1 MKDLKRSIRRS
12 HIERLKNNRKHYW
25 GYGKPKR
32 QVKHLVFLGIGNGWS
47 NELISQR
54 GLDEMS
60 PTQISKV
67 VKNAQ
72 SCSCLGC
79 SGNYERRHF
88 GRRSLKELGFIA
100 LAKTEEN
107 ED

>member
-1 MKDLKRSIRRS
+1 MKDLKRSIRRF

-25 GYGKPKR
+25 GYGKPKH
-32 QVKHLVFLGIGNGWS
+32 QVKHLVFLGIGNGW
-47 NELISQR
+47 NNALISDR
-54 GLDEMS
+54 GLVEMT
-60 PTQISKV
+60 PIQISKV
-67 VKNAQ
+67 VKNPQ

-88 GRRSLKELGFIA
+88 GKRSIKELGFIA
-100 LAKTEEN
+100 LAKSEGN